1 MRSES
6 GQSGYLMSHPSK
18 CGLRID
24 QIYPSDW
31 SDGSSD
37 IWSIRWIL
45 IGWSDDLIK
54 FLVKFHLA
62 LFLYFRLTCFFN
74 FAIGESFLIL
84 WLRLAWCPL
93 FSVGL
98 VLISVDGLEFFN
110 FAIGESFLILWLRL
124 AWCSLF
130 HLS

>member
-1 MRSES
+1 LDPLASFS
-6 GQSGYLMSHPSK
+6 
-18 CGLRID
+18 
-24 QIYPSDW
+24 
-31 SDGSSD
+31 
-37 IWSIRWIL
+37 
-45 IGWSDDLIK
+45 
-54 FLVKFHLA
+54 LVFFIFICLE
-62 LFLYFRLTCFFN
+62 FFN

-93 FSVGL
+93 FSVVL

-130 HLS
+130 SFAWSSLISPLVNHSLSFGFVWLGVFYFFLGLL